1 MTGLSRARY
10 ARRVTVLHWPDLRN
24 ARDLGG
30 LPAGERRIKGRALVR
45 TDNHDRLGAAGIAAL
60 DAYGVSRIVD
70 LRWEWEAAKYRSPF
84 ALDPRYRLRPA
95 FDDGLADQS
104 PTDSYGQF
112 VDHSRT
118 RLGAVVEAIA
128 EAPPGAVVVHCH
140 GGRDRTGVVIALVL
154 RLAGV
159 ADAAIAAD
167 YARTPEASHD
177 MIANTL
183 AHIDAVHGGVEPYL
197 LGGGVAPAHLTAIRG
212 RLTG

>member
-1 MTGLSRARY
+1 
-10 ARRVTVLHWPDLRN
+10 VTVLNWPDLRN

-30 LPAGERRIKGRALVR
+30 LPAGNGRIKGRALVR

-84 ALDPRYRLRPA
+84 AADPRYRLRPA
-95 FDDGLADQS
+95 LDDGLADQA
-104 PTDSYGQF
+104 PTDSYGQL

-167 YARTPEASHD
+167 YARTPGALPD
-177 MIANTL
+177 TVANTL
-183 AHIDAVHGGVEPYL
+183 THIDAVHGGVEPYL
-197 LGGGVAPAHLTAIRG
+197 LGGGVTRAHLMAVRR